1 MGPRDSIER
10 KIVALARRLGVLR
23 VRDLKEHGIHPEYIR
38 RLCATGL
45 LQRWGRGLYKLTAA
59 EVTEN
64 YHLAQVFRWIPSG
77 VVCLVSALRFHEIGT
92 QAPQAVWLALERG
105 TARPRLKIPQLRVFF
120 LSGPVF
126 FAGVEIHR
134 IDGVDVRVYN
144 AAKTVADCFKF
155 RNKIGI
161 DVAIEALRECL
172 RGKKATRDD
181 LWRYAAT
188 CRVTNVMR
196 PYLEALS

>member
-1 MGPRDSIER
+1 MGQQSIIER
-10 KIVALARRLGVLR
+10 KIIALVRRLGVLR
-23 VRDLKEHGIHPEYIR
+23 VRDLKEHGIHPEYLR

-64 YHLAQVFRWIPSG
+64 YHLAQVFRWIPRG
-77 VVCLVSALRFHEIGT
+77 VVCLVSALRFQELGT

-105 TARPRLKIPQLRVFF
+105 TARPRLKVVPLRVVW
-120 LSGPVF
+120 LSGPAF
-126 FAGVEIHR
+126 SEGVEVHR
-134 IDGVDVRVYN
+134 IDGVEVQVYGV
-144 AAKTVADCFKF
+144 AKTVADCFRF
-155 RNKIGI
+155 RNKIGL

-172 RGKKATRDD
+172 REKKATRDQ
-181 LWRYAAT
+181 LWKYAAI

-196 PYLEALS
+196 PYLDALS